1 MDHLRAL
8 PVKTAGELP
17 VTPVDERA
25 ADVRATK
32 AG

>member
-17 VTPVDERA
+17 MIPVDERA
-25 ADVRATK
+25 AEVRAIK